1 MNDLIKAY
9 LKAYVWPLPKF
20 KREVVVMVDGV
31 HSHGGLTD
39 RFRHIL
45 SIYSCCKQKK
55 IPFYIYYVYPCDL
68 SLILDPNQYDWRIGS
83 SELTYTRYDSKEIC
97 LWVDDPDE
105 SLQTKKKIN
114 QQHVSMLDKEIGSG
128 KRVQYHIYGNSYFA
142 EGHYRELFVE
152 LFKPSQYLQER
163 IDGVREQLPDSY
175 EAVTLRFQQLLGDFT
190 EGSFTVL
197 PESERENLIQCCI
210 KKIDS
215 LYSSCY
221 FSTSKLLVTSDS
233 PTFLERVRELPYVRT
248 IPGKME
254 HMDFTKN
261 RDLEMNAKAFVD
273 LFLLSQAQRLTL
285 IQAGGMYKSGFPK
298 FAAELGGKLY
308 NELLYH

>member
-9 LKAYVWPLPKF
+9 LKAYIWPLPKF

-45 SIYSCCKQKK
+45 SVYSYCKQKK

-68 SLILDPNQYDWRIGS
+68 SLILAPNHYDWRIGS
-83 SELTYTRYDSKEIC
+83 SKLTYTRYDSKEIC
-97 LWVDDPDE
+97 LWVNDPDE

-114 QQHVSMLDKEIGSG
+114 QQHVSMLDKETGSG
-128 KRVQYHIYGNSYFA
+128 KRVQYHIYGNSYLA

-152 LFKPSQYLQER
+152 LFKPSRYLQER
-163 IDGVREQLPDSY
+163 IDSVQEQLPDSY
-175 EAVTLRFQQLLGDFT
+175 EAVTFRFQQLLGDFS
-190 EGSFTVL
+190 EGDFTVL
-197 PESERENLIQCCI
+197 PKAERENLIQCCI

-215 LYSSCY
+215 LYSTCY

-233 PTFLERVRELPYVRT
+233 PILLERVKELPYVCT

-261 RDLEMNAKAFVD
+261 SDLEMNTKSFVD

-285 IQAGGMYKSGFPK
+285 LQTGQMYNSGFPK
-298 FAAELGGKLY
+298 FAAELGNKPY
-308 NELLYH
+308 NEIVF